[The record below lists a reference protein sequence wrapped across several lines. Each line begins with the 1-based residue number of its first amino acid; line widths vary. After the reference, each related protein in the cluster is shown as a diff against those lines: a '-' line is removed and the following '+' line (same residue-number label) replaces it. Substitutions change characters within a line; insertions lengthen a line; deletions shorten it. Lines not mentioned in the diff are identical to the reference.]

1 LAQGLSPSPEIWQS
15 RINAALAGLK
25 GVFCIAGDILITES
39 GADIATAERGHDN
52 NLQALLDRC
61 RARNLKL
68 NKAKFQLRQTS
79 MTFMEH
85 ELTSSGLRP
94 DQRKIKATEEMP
106 IPADKPAL
114 QRFLAL
120 QHS

>member
-1 LAQGLSPSPEIWQS
+1 LAEGLSPSPEIWQL

-25 GVFCIAGDILITES
+25 GVFCIADDILITGS
-39 GADIATAERGHDN
+39 GADIATAERDHDN

-61 RARNLKL
+61 RAKNLKL
-68 NKAKFQLRQTS
+68 NKAKFQLRQII
-79 MTFMEH
+79 MTFMRH

-94 DQRKIKATEEMP
+94 DKRKITAIDEMP
-106 IPADKPAL
+106 IPADKPVL
-114 QRFLAL
+114 QRFWAL